1 MPSQKQVRWSELRV
15 GITVIFASITLAILI
30 FLMTAT
36 TGIFTRKIS
45 LKTYVDNAEG
55 LRVGAPVRLQGVDV
69 GNVTAVMV
77 VSNKPLTPVEV
88 TMKVTTRY
96 GDMLRKDT
104 SAELSTA
111 GVLGEVFID
120 LNSTLAK
127 GERAADGD
135 VLPAKAKPD
144 LQDVIRS
151 SQTSLENVNVL
162 VRRMDRIVGAIE
174 RGEGSIGKFIYDPTL
189 FNKLNNTLNEVQGV
203 VNAVSQGKG
212 SIGKLVMDDELYNKA
227 NASVDKLNKI
237 VDEIEAGKGTLGKF
251 VKDPS
256 LYENANETVRQA
268 KVLVE
273 DVNQGKGALG
283 KFAKDEKFAAKLDNT
298 MTRVSN
304 LADRL
309 DTGEGTLPRL
319 FRDPSVYNNTD
330 QMLLETRSLLK
341 AVRENPKKYLTI
353 HFKIF

>member
-36 TGIFTRKIS
+36 TGIFTRKIH
-45 LKTYVDNAEG
+45 LKTYLDNAEG

-69 GNVTAVMV
+69 GNVTDVVV

-96 GDMLRKDT
+96 ADMLRKDT
-104 SAELSTA
+104 TAELSTA

-120 LNSTLAK
+120 LSSTLAK
-127 GERAADGD
+127 EGRAVDGD
-135 VLPAKAKPD
+135 VLKAKEKPD
-144 LQDVIRS
+144 LQDVIRA

-174 RGEGSIGKFIYDPTL
+174 KGEGSIGKFIYDPTL
-189 FNKLNNTLNEVQGV
+189 FNKLNATLNEVQGV
-203 VNAVSQGKG
+203 VNAVSKGKG
-212 SIGKLVMDDELYNKA
+212 TIGKLVMDDELYQKA
-227 NASVDKLNKI
+227 NASVDKLTRI

-256 LYENANETVRQA
+256 LYDNATQTVREA
-268 KVLVE
+268 KILVE

-298 MTRVSN
+298 MTRISN

-309 DTGEGTLPRL
+309 ETGEGTLPRL

-330 QMLLETRSLLK
+330 QMLVETRSLVK

-353 HFKIF
+353 NLKIF

>member
-15 GITVIFASITLAILI
+15 GITVVFASITLAILI
-30 FLMTAT
+30 FLMTAA
-36 TGIFTRKIS
+36 TGIFTRKIH
-45 LKTYVDNAEG
+45 LKTYLDNAEG

-69 GNVTAVMV
+69 GNVTAVTV
-77 VSNKPLTPVEV
+77 VSDKPLTPVEIV
-88 TMKVTTRY
+88 MKVTTRY
-96 GDMLRKDT
+96 ADMLRKDT
-104 SAELSTA
+104 TAELSTA

-120 LNSTLAK
+120 LNSTLAR

-144 LQDVIRS
+144 LQDVIRA

-189 FNKLNNTLNEVQGV
+189 FNKLNATLNEVQGV
-203 VNAVSQGKG
+203 VNAVSKGKG
-212 SIGKLVMDDELYNKA
+212 TIGRLVMDDELYRKA
-227 NASVDKLNKI
+227 NASVDKLTKV
-237 VDEIEAGKGTLGKF
+237 VDEIEAGRGTFGKF

-256 LYENANETVRQA
+256 LYDNANETIRQA

-283 KFAKDEKFAAKLDNT
+283 KVAKDEKFAAKLDNT
-298 MTRVSN
+298 ITRIST
-304 LADRL
+304 LADRMEA
-309 DTGEGTLPRL
+309 GEGTIGRL

-330 QMLLETRSLLK
+330 QMLLETRNLLK